1 MFIFRAISPPSR
13 AATIPATAIPAIAP
27 ALILLLVL
35 FPGVGTTAS
44 PVSGGAAGESGPGG
58 LTGGIG
64 SGNGGGVVDALTLVV
79 GDGDGD
85 GGGTLE
91 GSYTSASNFMPAVE
105 LAVSPSTKWYDIRYV
120 SVTGKGPTP
129 TV

>member
-1 MFIFRAISPPSR
+1 MFIFRAIAPTPR

-35 FPGVGTTAS
+35 FPGVGTAS
-44 PVSGGAAGESGPGG
+44 PASGGAAGESGPGG

-91 GSYTSASNFMPAVE
+91 GSYTSASNFMPAVQ
-105 LAVSPSTKWYDIRYV
+105 LAVSSSTKWYDIGYV
-120 SVTGKGPTP
+120 SVTGKGPTA